1 MNVESD
7 GIDDAIEQALRA
19 AMMGAARAGEQLARL
34 REASARKAEA
44 TSMKE
49 AAEFEA
55 RLQAQQAEA
64 RTVYGQVSNPDWW
77 DRAEHK
83 DIVHAYETAHAWRD
97 RDPQAEAAINTTHQQ
112 VKERYNVD
120 LPANPDAA
128 RAAMADADRF
138 YANADRQNERSGGDR
153 QAETD
158 LLRDA
163 AFEDRLAEQA
173 RQDGNPE
180 ADSSLRDTESVP
192 LDYLDD
198 ENVPAEKKVATFFE
212 REVAPHVP
220 DAWVNESICD
230 EKDKEVGVVGYEINF
245 NRYFYNYQPPRELES
260 IEADIKAVEEDV
272 LKLLQEVAG

>member
-97 RDPQAEAAINTTHQQ
+97 RDPHAEAAINTTHQQ

-120 LPANPDAA
+120 LPADPDAA
-128 RAAMADADRF
+128 RAAMADAERF

-153 QAETD
+153 QAETH

-163 AFEDRLAEQA
+163 ALEDRLAEQA

-180 ADSSLRDTESVP
+180 AAQEHQNRARD
-192 LDYLDD
+192 
-198 ENVPAEKKVATFFE
+198 
-212 REVAPHVP
+212 
-220 DAWVNESICD
+220 
-230 EKDKEVGVVGYEINF
+230 
-245 NRYFYNYQPPRELES
+245 NYQAAGTSYDSAERR
-260 IEADIKAVEEDV
+260 EADAAEWDRSGDNAAAEARRTADV
-272 LKLLQEVAG
+272 NQGTPANSSTRAARTTRSRSSTKTKTPRTRQRNAGVGR